1 MLFANLPRRKLKIAI
16 TIKGVKGRSQPM
28 TRDCDD
34 ASGDRNATR
43 E

>member
-1 MLFANLPRRKLKIAI
+1 MLFANLPRVKLKIAI

-28 TRDCDD
+28 TRDCD